1 MKKIELACII
11 EDDPIHL
18 FITKKYMEI
27 PNLVKEVIVYEN
39 GKDAFEGLKSK
50 FHNGEKLPQIIFLDL
65 NMPVWNGWQFL
76 KEFTKLSTDQEITIY
91 ILSSSN
97 SEEDLERAKQY
108 EKIKNYYIKPIEL
121 SQMKEILL
129 QHVTAINLA

>member
-1 MKKIELACII
+1 MKRIELACII